1 MNSDENENDAN
12 GNKLNNN
19 KIATINLLSMRQK

>member
-12 GNKLNNN
+12 GNKVNNN